1 MGARVQKHP
10 RRENALSHD
19 IIAGIAEAMGDH
31 GVGGFSNQF
40 FTQAVVRVLLTCG
53 AAEDLPRTPSHP
65 CQATRNVG
73 FVSERAELLFRR
85 CQARTSPAYMEC
97 ERDRCPALSRF
108 LATSQ
113 APTRV

>member
-1 MGARVQKHP
+1 VQKHP

-53 AAEDLPRTPSHP
+53 AAKDLPRTPSHP

-73 FVSERAELLFRR
+73 FVSELAELLFRR
-85 CQARTSPAYMEC
+85 CQARTSPYMEC